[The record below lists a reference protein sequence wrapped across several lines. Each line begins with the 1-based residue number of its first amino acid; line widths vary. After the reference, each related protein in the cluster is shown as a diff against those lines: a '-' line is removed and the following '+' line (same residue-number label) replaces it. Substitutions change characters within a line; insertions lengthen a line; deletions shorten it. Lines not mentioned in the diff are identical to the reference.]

1 MNAYIINIYTLK
13 LSLIV
18 SETLKLSNRNLKL
31 NFDSVKFK
39 HNDYGTVEIQ
49 NNYVAIL
56 QYYIVN

>member
-49 NNYVAIL
+49 NNYMAIL

>member
-13 LSLIV
+13 LYLIV

-49 NNYVAIL
+49 NNYVTIL
-56 QYYIVN
+56 QYLFTL